1 MNNTDFKIVIGKA
14 TDNVELVK
22 GIKGDKGDKGDRGEA
37 GTPGLQGPVGP
48 TGPKGDRGIDGSTGP
63 IGPKGDTGDTGPKG
77 DAGGPVGPKGD
88 TGPIGPAGKD
98 GINGSNGANGA
109 KGDRGLKGD
118 KGDKGNTGDRGTDGS
133 FAEISF
139 GAPYL
144 ARYESNKN
152 SKTVSGSTPAPNYP
166 PLDVGDAGVLYE
178 VVFDAYV
185 SSGSGGFT
193 LSLLENE
200 FANWKVYKNNVL
212 IAAYEYFH
220 PKVTYDATDITGSD
234 VIRGEIPKETYRH
247 VKIFIEHTNE
257 SSTDEYKVLCSAKNF
272 KFTSWYGTHGSVAIE
287 DNLIRLNVREL
298 PKSREFK
305 FDIREAILN
314 VPPTLPNTVTSLTGA
329 IGSEYFNDPNIVQW
343 DVSKVSNFRN
353 LFAGCKIFNQDI
365 SVWDMR
371 SARDI
376 RSMLNGTY
384 KFNQPIGLWNTR
396 YVNNIEEFRYMNPA
410 LGTPVVDSID
420 ISQWCTPFMDYLNV
434 DVNNRDMIL
443 ERLGILPEHLPV
455 WGTCPRGEIDVWN

>member
-1 MNNTDFKIVIGKA
+1 MNNSDFKIVIGKA
-14 TDNVELVK
+14 TDNIELVK
-22 GIKGDKGDKGDRGEA
+22 GPKGDKGEPGE
-37 GTPGLQGPVGP
+37 PGLQGP
-48 TGPKGDRGIDGSTGP
+48 IGP
-63 IGPKGDTGDTGPKG
+63 IGPKGDKGVKGDT
-77 DAGGPVGPKGD
+77 GPVGPKGD
-88 TGPIGPAGKD
+88 TGDIGPKGDAGGPQGPKGDTGPMGPAGRD
-98 GINGSNGANGA
+98 GVDGAIGPQ
-109 KGDRGLKGD
+109 GPKGD
-118 KGDKGNTGDRGTDGS
+118 KGDKGDTGERGSDGS

-152 SKTVSGSTPAPNYP
+152 SKTVSGSTPTPNYP
-166 PLDVGDAGVLYE
+166 PLDVGDSGVLYE
-178 VVFDAYV
+178 VVFDTHV
-185 SSGSGGFT
+185 TSGNGGFT

-234 VIRGEIPKETYRH
+234 VIRGEIPKESYRH
-247 VKIFIEHTNE
+247 VKIFIEHSNE
-257 SSTDEYKVLCSAKNF
+257 PSTDEYKVLCSAKNF
-272 KFTSWYGTHGSVAIE
+272 RLASWYETHGSIAIE
-287 DNLIRLNVREL
+287 DNLIRLAVREL

-314 VPPTLPNTVTSLTGA
+314 VPPTLPSTVTSLTGA

-376 RSMLNGTY
+376 SSMLSGTY

-396 YVNNIEEFRYMNPA
+396 YVNAIEEFRYMEPV

-420 ISQWCTPFMDYLNV
+420 ISQWCTPFLDYLNV
-434 DVNNRDMIL
+434 DVNNRDYIL
-443 ERLGILPEHLPV
+443 SRLGILPEDLPV

>member
-1 MNNTDFKIVIGKA
+1 MNNADFKIVIGKA

-22 GIKGDKGDKGDRGEA
+22 GPKGDKGEPGE
-37 GTPGLQGPVGP
+37 PGLQGPVGP
-48 TGPKGDRGIDGSTGP
+48 IGPKGDKGVKGDTGP
-63 IGPKGDTGDTGPKG
+63 VGPKGDTGDIGPKG
-77 DAGGPVGPKGD
+77 DAGGPQGPKGD

-98 GINGSNGANGA
+98 GA
-109 KGDRGLKGD
+109 KGERGPKGD
-118 KGDKGNTGDRGTDGS
+118 KGDTGERGSDGS
-133 FAEISF
+133 FADISF

-166 PLDVGDAGVLYE
+166 PLDVGDSGVLYE
-178 VVFDAYV
+178 VVFDAHV
-185 SSGSGGFT
+185 TSGNGGFT

-234 VIRGEIPKETYRH
+234 VVRGDIPKESYRH
-247 VKIFIEHTNE
+247 VNIHIEHTNE
-257 SSTDEYKVLCSAKNF
+257 PSTDEYKVLCSAKNF
-272 KFTSWYGTHGSVAIE
+272 RLSSWYETHGSVAIE
-287 DNLIRLNVREL
+287 DNLIRLIVREL

-314 VPPTLPNTVTSLTGA
+314 LPPTLPNTVTSLAYA
-329 IGSEYFNDPNIVQW
+329 ITSERFNDPNVVQW
-343 DVSKVSNFRN
+343 DVSKVSNFRG
-353 LFAGCKIFNQDI
+353 LFSGCKIFNQDI

-371 SARDI
+371 NARDI
-376 RSMLNGTY
+376 SSMLYGTY

-396 YVNNIEEFRYMNPA
+396 YVNAIEEFRYMEPV

-420 ISQWCTPFMDYLNV
+420 ISQWCTPFLDYLNV
-434 DVNNRDMIL
+434 DVNNRDFIL
-443 ERLGILPEHLPV
+443 NRLGILPEDLPV